1 MLRWNPTRTAWKAP
15 ALALALLAGPAAVPA
30 LAGPAPGQVVPPPTL
45 RSVLL
50 DWSFDPLVAA
60 PLLAV
65 AALYLRGRQ
74 RIVERGQRW
83 PAQRTACFLSGLG
96 MIALALQWPIVGV
109 DPTRWRLHH
118 LARVLYVF
126 LMVPFHAFLGVA
138 IMNSGHLLAP
148 SLGAFVRTWGPTPL
162 ADQQA
167 GGAIMWGAGDIISLV
182 AVIAILASWASYE
195 EKVAAREDRRIARER
210 AARAQAAQAA
220 PSVRADQ
227 AGAPATHRAQAAAA
241 GRRAGAGGAARVR
254 GRAGGAARPA
264 VARVDLADRRGA
276 GDRGDRHHC
285 QGGLLGKPSAPVLV
299 EEYGDFQCPACA
311 NFQTAVGPTVRQLAD
326 QGRIR
331 FVFHEQPILGR
342 ESVLAANAATCAGD
356 QGKFWPYHDLLYAEQ
371 APENSGALTA
381 DRLIQ
386 LGTRAGIGG
395 TAFARCVRGGT
406 YEPWLRQVTNQGSVR
421 GVNATPSFYVDGRR
435 VDSIATP
442 QALREAVANGG

>member
-50 DWSFDPLVAA
+50 DWSFDPLVAV

-96 MIALALQWPIVGV
+96 MIALALQSPIERYDTALFSVHASQHLLLAMVAAPLLAMGAPITMLLMTTSPPVRKRIVGV

-220 PSVRADQ
+220 PSVRAD
-227 AGAPATHRAQAAAA
+227 
-241 GRRAGAGGAARVR
+241 
-254 GRAGGAARPA
+254 
-264 VARVDLADRRGA
+264 
-276 GDRGDRHHC
+276 
-285 QGGLLGKPSAPVLV
+285 
-299 EEYGDFQCPACA
+299 E
-311 NFQTAVGPTVRQLAD
+311 
-326 QGRIR
+326 
-331 FVFHEQPILGR
+331 
-342 ESVLAANAATCAGD
+342 
-356 QGKFWPYHDLLYAEQ
+356 AE
-371 APENSGALTA
+371 
-381 DRLIQ
+381 
-386 LGTRAGIGG
+386 
-395 TAFARCVRGGT
+395 
-406 YEPWLRQVTNQGSVR
+406 GS
-421 GVNATPSFYVDGRR
+421 
-435 VDSIATP
+435 
-442 QALREAVANGG
+442 

>member
-50 DWSFDPLVAA
+50 DWSFDPLVAV

-65 AALYLRGRQ
+65 AVLYLRGRQ
-74 RIVERGQRW
+74 RVVERGQRW

-96 MIALALQWPIVGV
+96 MIALALQSPIERYDTALFSV
-109 DPTRWRLHH
+109 HASQH
-118 LARVLYVF
+118 LLLAMLAAPLLAMGAPITMLLMTTSPPVRKRIVRVVHSLPVRVIGYPLIAWVLFTMTLYALYFSPLFELSLRNQYVH

-220 PSVRADQ
+220 PSVRAD
-227 AGAPATHRAQAAAA
+227 
-241 GRRAGAGGAARVR
+241 
-254 GRAGGAARPA
+254 
-264 VARVDLADRRGA
+264 
-276 GDRGDRHHC
+276 
-285 QGGLLGKPSAPVLV
+285 
-299 EEYGDFQCPACA
+299 E
-311 NFQTAVGPTVRQLAD
+311 
-326 QGRIR
+326 
-331 FVFHEQPILGR
+331 
-342 ESVLAANAATCAGD
+342 
-356 QGKFWPYHDLLYAEQ
+356 AE
-371 APENSGALTA
+371 
-381 DRLIQ
+381 
-386 LGTRAGIGG
+386 
-395 TAFARCVRGGT
+395 
-406 YEPWLRQVTNQGSVR
+406 GS
-421 GVNATPSFYVDGRR
+421 
-435 VDSIATP
+435 
-442 QALREAVANGG
+442 